1 MSNPHDLKFMQ
12 VRKSKLEAELE
23 SLNIDKTDLSV
34 RINKVNQELTSL
46 NQRIAA
52 MDLTPGVTEHA
63 MLRYIERVL
72 GVDLKEVEDAILTE
86 SNLKLI
92 EFSPNCKIKSHGI
105 EFIVKSKKVIS
116 VVA

>member
-1 MSNPHDLKFMQ
+1 
-12 VRKSKLEAELE
+12 
-23 SLNIDKTDLSV
+23 
-34 RINKVNQELTSL
+34 
-46 NQRIAA
+46 
-52 MDLTPGVTEHA
+52 

-72 GVDLKEVEDAILTE
+72 GVDLKDVEEAILTE